1 MIPTAPK
8 VRASLGVAGALVL
21 VLATQAPPSRII
33 SVVPAVTEMLYA
45 IGAGPQVVAVS
56 NFDRHPPEIERLPR
70 VGALLDPDVER
81 ILALRPDLVI
91 VYATQTDFREQLE
104 RASVP
109 TFLYTHSGLSS
120 ISTTMLALGART
132 GHTQE
137 AQRAAQSLE
146 AGIAAIRDRFD
157 GRARPRT
164 LLVFGRD
171 PGTLR
176 NIDASGGR
184 GFLHDMLE
192 VAGGTNIFADIARE
206 SVRASSEQIL
216 VAAPEVILEI
226 RAGDAPSAAMLA
238 QDLEVWRR
246 VPSVPAVRDGR
257 VHVILGSELVI
268 PGPRILAGI
277 DRIAR
282 ALHGQE

>member
-1 MIPTAPK
+1 MIRPTPE
-8 VRASLGVAGALVL
+8 VRVSLGVACALVL
-21 VLATQAPPSRII
+21 VLTAQTPPSRII

-45 IGAGPQVVAVS
+45 VGAGRQVVAVS
-56 NFDRHPPEIERLPR
+56 SFDRHPPEIERLSR
-70 VGALLDPDVER
+70 VGGLLDPDVER

-104 RASVP
+104 RAAVP
-109 TFLYTHSGLSS
+109 TFLYTHSGLGS
-120 ISTTMLALGART
+120 IATTMLALGART

-137 AQRAAQSLE
+137 AQRAAESLE
-146 AGIAAIRDRFD
+146 SGIAAIRSRLD

-192 VAGGTNIFADIARE
+192 VAGGTNVFANIGRE
-206 SVRASSEQIL
+206 SVRATSEQIL

-226 RAGDAPSAAMLA
+226 RAGDAPSAAMLR

-246 VPSVPAVRDGR
+246 LPSVPAVRDGR

-268 PGPRILAGI
+268 PGPRVLAGI

-282 ALHGQE
+282 ALHGQR